1 MRRLSLRGQIP
12 GFWKVVL
19 MGDYKMSQVEQVE
32 RDRSR
37 AREDNSYWVQRPEVD
52 RLVAAA
58 VEERDSEWRERIE
71 EKALMC
77 DDHAGRFD
85 DPEFPAMA
93 EALRSLLSPEG
104 RERDGVE
111 GGLSPAGVTTGLEM
125 NTIPEGD
132 ENLD

>member
-1 MRRLSLRGQIP
+1 MP
-12 GFWKVVL
+12 
-19 MGDYKMSQVEQVE
+19 
-32 RDRSR
+32 RSV
-37 AREDNSYWVQRPEVD
+37 SM
-52 RLVAAA
+52 
-58 VEERDSEWRERIE
+58 WRERIE

-111 GGLSPAGVTTGLEM
+111 GGLSLAGVTTGLEM

>member
-1 MRRLSLRGQIP
+1 
-12 GFWKVVL
+12 
-19 MGDYKMSQVEQVE
+19 MGDGIQRYAPCDECSCLDM
-32 RDRSR
+32 RDGEGAYVLFTDHES
-37 AREDNSYWVQRPEVD
+37 A
-52 RLVAAA
+52 VAAA
-58 VEERDSEWRERIE
+58 VEERDRQWRERIE

-111 GGLSPAGVTTGLEM
+111 GGLSPAGVT
-125 NTIPEGD
+125 NTETNTNPEEG
-132 ENLD
+132 EN

>member
-1 MRRLSLRGQIP
+1 MP
-12 GFWKVVL
+12 
-19 MGDYKMSQVEQVE
+19 
-32 RDRSR
+32 RSV
-37 AREDNSYWVQRPEVD
+37 SM
-52 RLVAAA
+52 
-58 VEERDSEWRERIE
+58 WRERIE

-125 NTIPEGD
+125 NTIPEGTR
-132 ENLD
+132 NLD